1 MKKYILYTSS
11 IWFLLSLLIIFA
23 FYTGNTNL
31 HWVDIP
37 THFMAGIMITAIM
50 FTASKRNVRK
60 TIILSFL
67 VFIGWEFFEI
77 TASNLS
83 EREFIIDLFSESRSN
98 IIQDIIMDTF
108 GLASF
113 FLIYKKYHSKRKTE
127 YLSNNI
133 K

>member
-1 MKKYILYTSS
+1 
-11 IWFLLSLLIIFA
+11 
-23 FYTGNTNL
+23 
-31 HWVDIP
+31 
-37 THFMAGIMITAIM
+37 MAGIMITAIM

-83 EREFIIDLFSESRSN
+83 EREFIINLFNEAKSN
-98 IIQDIIMDTF
+98 RIQDIVMDTF

-113 FLIYKKYHSKRKTE
+113 FLIYKKKLKKVKECETE
-127 YLSNNI
+127 
-133 K
+133 

>member
-11 IWFLLSLLIIFA
+11 IWLLLSMLIVFA
-23 FYTGNTNL
+23 FYTGNTKL
-31 HWVDIP
+31 HWIDIP
-37 THFMAGIMITAIM
+37 THFIAGIMITAII

-67 VFIGWEFFEI
+67 IFIGWELFEI

-83 EREFIIDLFSESRSN
+83 EKEFIIDLFNETRSN
-98 IIQDIIMDTF
+98 MIQDIVMDTF

-113 FLIYKKYHSKRKTE
+113 FLVYKKRLKEVKE
-127 YLSNNI
+127 YKI
-133 K
+133 E